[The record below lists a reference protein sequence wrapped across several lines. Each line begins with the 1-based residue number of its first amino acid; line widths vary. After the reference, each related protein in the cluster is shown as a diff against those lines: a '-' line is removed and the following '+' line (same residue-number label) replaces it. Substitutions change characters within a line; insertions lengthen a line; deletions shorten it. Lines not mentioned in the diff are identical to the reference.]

1 VTFADEGF
9 AELSAA
15 LATSAAMNAL
25 LAIEMLIGNCEE
37 T

>member
-1 VTFADEGF
+1 MNGF
-9 AELSAA
+9 APHWLAA
-15 LATSAAMNAL
+15 LVTSAAMNAL